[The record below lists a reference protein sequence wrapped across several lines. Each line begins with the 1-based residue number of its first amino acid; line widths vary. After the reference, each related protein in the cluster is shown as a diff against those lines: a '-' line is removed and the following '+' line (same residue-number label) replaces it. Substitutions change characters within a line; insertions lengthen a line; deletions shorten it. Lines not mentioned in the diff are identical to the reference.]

1 MMLKIFLIVLA
12 ALILL
17 SLAGYAVHLMLK
29 LKVQKR
35 QEKALIE
42 EAKQAQ
48 KERHLRILESIDT
61 IARAMMSDQCDLSEG
76 VLRLKPLLD
85 VIGRKLSHYTAMWEL
100 YQVVENMPILDERKN
115 LKRNERMKLD
125 LEREAKEAELEAG
138 IKIECY
144 QLLQD
149 IEEIKKAI

>member
-1 MMLKIFLIVLA
+1 MLKIFLIVLA
-12 ALILL
+12 ALILI
-17 SLAGYAVHLMLK
+17 SLAGYAIHLMLK
-29 LKVQKR
+29 LRIQKR
-35 QEKALIE
+35 REKALLE

-48 KERHLRILESIDT
+48 KERYLRILESIDV
-61 IARAMMSDQCDLSEG
+61 IAKAMMSEQCDLSEG

-85 VIGRKLSHYTAMWEL
+85 VLGRKLSQYTAMWAL
-100 YQVVENMPILDERKN
+100 YQVVENMPILDERKK

-125 LEREAKEAELEAG
+125 LEREAKEVELESD

-149 IEEIKKAI
+149 IEEMKKAI